1 MTRNEWNAL
10 NDNDL
15 KLVAA
20 AFDRLLDKI
29 EASACSSDDWH
40 TVGLAKIDVLD
51 ILAGTWDVEE
61 AAVEPVEAGQWGT
74 F

>member
-1 MTRNEWNAL
+1 MHGVKSIM

-29 EASACSSDDWH
+29 EASGCDPAYGQ
-40 TVGLAKIDVLD
+40 TVYFAKIDVLD
-51 ILAGTWDVEE
+51 ILAGKWDEE
-61 AAVEPVEAGQWGT
+61 E
-74 F
+74 

>member
-1 MTRNEWNAL
+1 M

-29 EASACSSDDWH
+29 EASGCSSDDWQ

-51 ILAGTWDVEE
+51 ILAGKWDEE
-61 AAVEPVEAGQWGT
+61 EEPVAKPVVSAAEWGV

>member
-15 KLVAA
+15 ALVAA

-29 EASACSSDDWH
+29 EASGCSADDWQ

-51 ILAGTWDVEE
+51 ILAGKWDEEE

>member
-20 AFDRLLDKI
+20 AFDRLRDKI
-29 EASACSSDDWH
+29 EASGCSSDDWQ
-40 TVGLAKIDVLD
+40 TVGLAKIVVLD
-51 ILAGTWDVEE
+51 ILAGKWDVEE

>member
-1 MTRNEWNAL
+1 MTL
-10 NDNDL
+10 DDNDL

-51 ILAGTWDVEE
+51 ILAGTWDEE
-61 AAVEPVEAGQWGT
+61 EEPVDSAAE
-74 F
+74 

>member
-1 MTRNEWNAL
+1 MDTTTLE
-10 NDNDL
+10 
-15 KLVAA
+15 LVAT

-29 EASACSSDDWH
+29 NASGCDPEYGQAIYF
-40 TVGLAKIDVLD
+40 AKIDVLD

>member
-1 MTRNEWNAL
+1 MDTTT
-10 NDNDL
+10 L

-29 EASACSSDDWH
+29 EASACSSDPAYGQ
-40 TVGLAKIDVLD
+40 TVYFAKIDVLD

>member
-1 MTRNEWNAL
+1 M

-40 TVGLAKIDVLD
+40 TVGLAKIDVLN
-51 ILAGTWDVEE
+51 ILAGKWDEE
-61 AAVEPVEAGQWGT
+61 EEPVEAGQWGT

>member
-1 MTRNEWNAL
+1 M

-29 EASACSSDDWH
+29 EASGCSSDDWQ

-51 ILAGTWDVEE
+51 ILAGKWDEEE

>member
-1 MTRNEWNAL
+1 M

-51 ILAGTWDVEE
+51 ILAGTWDEE
-61 AAVEPVEAGQWGT
+61 EEPVDSAAE
-74 F
+74 

>member
-1 MTRNEWNAL
+1 MAL
-10 NDNDL
+10 DDTDL
-15 KLVAA
+15 KVVAA

-29 EASACSSDDWH
+29 EASGCDPAYGQ
-40 TVGLAKIDVLD
+40 TVYFAKIDVLD

>member
-1 MTRNEWNAL
+1 MTL
-10 NDNDL
+10 DDNDL

-29 EASACSSDDWH
+29 EASACSSDDWQ

-51 ILAGTWDVEE
+51 ILAGKWDEEE

>member
-1 MTRNEWNAL
+1 M
-10 NDNDL
+10 NDTDL
-15 KLVAA
+15 KVVAA

-40 TVGLAKIDVLD
+40 TVGLAKIDVLN
-51 ILAGTWDVEE
+51 ILAGKWDEE
-61 AAVEPVEAGQWGT
+61 EEPVDSAGQWGT

>member
-1 MTRNEWNAL
+1 MDTTTLEF
-10 NDNDL
+10 
-15 KLVAA
+15 VAA

-29 EASACSSDDWH
+29 AASGCDPECGQMVSD
-40 TVGLAKIDVLD
+40 AKIDILD
-51 ILAGTWDVEE
+51 ILAGKWDEEE

>member
-1 MTRNEWNAL
+1 M

-15 KLVAA
+15 KVVAA

-40 TVGLAKIDVLD
+40 TVGLAKIDVLN
-51 ILAGTWDVEE
+51 ILAGKWDEE
-61 AAVEPVEAGQWGT
+61 EEPVDSAGQWGT

>member
-1 MTRNEWNAL
+1 MDTTTLE
-10 NDNDL
+10 
-15 KLVAA
+15 LVAA

-29 EASACSSDDWH
+29 EASGCDPAYGQ
-40 TVGLAKIDVLD
+40 TVYFAKIDVLD
-51 ILAGTWDVEE
+51 RMSSTWNVEE

>member
-15 KLVAA
+15 VLVAA

-29 EASACSSDDWH
+29 EASGCSSDDWQ

-51 ILAGTWDVEE
+51 ILAGKWDVEE

>member
-1 MTRNEWNAL
+1 MTL
-10 NDNDL
+10 DDNDL

-29 EASACSSDDWH
+29 EAPGCDPACGQ
-40 TVGLAKIDVLD
+40 TVYFAKIDVLD
-51 ILAGTWDVEE
+51 ILAGKWDVEE

>member
-1 MTRNEWNAL
+1 MDTTTLE
-10 NDNDL
+10 
-15 KLVAA
+15 LVAA

-29 EASACSSDDWH
+29 EASGCSADDWQ

>member
-1 MTRNEWNAL
+1 MTL
-10 NDNDL
+10 DDNDL

-29 EASACSSDDWH
+29 KASACSSDDWQ

-51 ILAGTWDVEE
+51 ILAGKWDEEE

>member
-15 KLVAA
+15 VLVAA

-29 EASACSSDDWH
+29 EASGCSSDDWQ
-40 TVGLAKIDVLD
+40 TLALAKIDVLD
-51 ILAGTWDVEE
+51 ILAGKWDEEE